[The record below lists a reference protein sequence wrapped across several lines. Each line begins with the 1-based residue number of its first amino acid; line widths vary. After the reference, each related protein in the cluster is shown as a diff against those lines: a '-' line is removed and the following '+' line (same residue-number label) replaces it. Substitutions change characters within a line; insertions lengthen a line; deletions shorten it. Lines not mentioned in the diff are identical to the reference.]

1 MGNRYHPGPSAIR
14 SKTVRA
20 AHSAV
25 PAPRPSGAGKPLPS
39 GYLAVLLTVLC
50 AVGLSLGTPS
60 ETNAQTVAACGLP
73 ASGTITS
80 NVTYTLTGDC
90 TQTGELAFKAAVT
103 IEGNGYT
110 ISGASITSGN
120 MFKQQTGSGS
130 NVTFRDVTIANT
142 SGGAAVYRVFGG
154 NALTFQNVSFNQN
167 SAGTVLWLASATP
180 IDAALNDVFFWD
192 NSASAGGSVYV
203 QTRDLILNNVSFLAN
218 SGGDG
223 PIRAYSGTNVL
234 SYASGS
240 CATFTGNTPDN
251 IGNANAKSYSRPG
264 DCNTAKRTVGNGR
277 PTNVQAA
284 AGAGEVTLNWALNSD
299 EDDVAVGFQYRYK
312 EGSGSYGSWNNVG
325 KVRSHTVTGLTGGTA
340 HTFQLRTR
348 YARDFRSAGSK
359 QVSATPTAPTGAPPQ
374 PTLIEQKVTGG
385 GTSGADQFVVFWDTP
400 YDADAPV
407 TSFEVHYKDNTDP
420 IWNGI
425 TTPAGVSLTS
435 FPPVVSA
442 RTTIHHTDGS
452 LNSLL
457 PATCYEYRVRAV
469 SNGTPSP
476 GWTETANC
484 VTTFGATDTGL
495 IPAPARATVDINTAD
510 RTQASFTV
518 ARPIA
523 GSTSLHYEVQR
534 RAATCAAGA
543 YTTIR
548 NTNQSGGIPV
558 TSATKVFV
566 LSNLGG
572 TGTDTDV
579 PSGVANAEPVGLHLY
594 RARVAGGSW
603 SLPVLIRTNA
613 DGTKEVINHASA
625 TSWKDRHHL
634 SSMTCVAP

>member
-1 MGNRYHPGPSAIR
+1 MGNRYYPVTSVTQ

-50 AVGLSLGTPS
+50 AVGFSFGTPP
-60 ETNAQTVAACGLP
+60 ETSAQTVAACGLP

-80 NVTYTLTGDC
+80 NVTYTLTGNC
-90 TQTGELAFKAAVT
+90 TQTGELAFKAVVT

-130 NVTFRDVTIANT
+130 NVTFRDVTISGM
-142 SGGAAVYRVFGG
+142 SGGTAVYRVFGG
-154 NALTFQNVSFNQN
+154 NGLTFQNVSFNQN
-167 SAGTVLWLASATP
+167 NAGPVLWLASATP
-180 IDAALNDVFFWD
+180 IDPALNDVLFW
-192 NSASAGGSVYV
+192 NNTASAGGSVYV
-203 QTRDLILNNVSFLAN
+203 QTRSITFNNVAFAAN
-218 SGGDG
+218 SGGSG
-223 PIRAYSGTNVL
+223 PINAYAGTNVL
-234 SYASGS
+234 SYTSGS
-240 CATFTGNTPDN
+240 CTLFAGNTPDN
-251 IGNANAKSYSRPG
+251 IGNANAKSYSRPR
-264 DCNTAKRTVGNGR
+264 DCSTAQRKTGNVR
-277 PTNVQAA
+277 PTNVQAT
-284 AGAGEVTLNWALNSD
+284 AGNGAVTLNWALRNGG
-299 EDDVAVGFQYRYK
+299 ATGFEYRYK
-312 EGSGSYGSWNNVG
+312 KAGAVSYGSWTSAG
-325 KVRSHTVTGLTGGTA
+325 AGTSRTVSGLTNGTTY
-340 HTFQLRTR
+340 TFQLRTKF
-348 YARDFRSAGSK
+348 ADDFRSAASK
-359 QVSATPTAPTGAPPQ
+359 EVSATPTGTVPPQ
-374 PTLIEQKVTGG
+374 PTLIQQQRTGG
-385 GTSGADQFVVFWDTP
+385 GTSGVEQFVVFWDTP

-634 SSMTCVAP
+634 SSMMCVAP